1 MILDI
6 KLYISKYLN
15 IFQLL
20 SEKAMCCLIYGVRL
34 YNQLKI
40 ALKNDYNI
48 CKKDS
53 LSYLNQ
59 SLEIYQEIVNFI

>member
-1 MILDI
+1 
-6 KLYISKYLN
+6 
-15 IFQLL
+15 
-20 SEKAMCCLIYGVRL
+20 MCCLIYGVRL

-40 ALKNDYNI
+40 VLKNDYNI